1 MLLPAWVQLFLI
13 GYFFLPLL
21 DVESRLFSFQCGFE
35 PAVLHRIFKPQDR
48 IICLPFRGFCSP
60 GLNKWRFLWLFSFVC
75 MSQLDQKQNKTQP
88 YNYRFSSELCVIR
101 SFYSHHPL
109 ACRWRT
115 WNLEK
120 LLAWEPLQTL
130 LNHADSKLLLL
141 PGTRNPSCFWPCPNL
156 GTSVN
161 LYITIRVP
169 SRHWKIP
176 YSVVFE
182 EGDLYSLLLKS
193 QWLEILTI
201 FWDLLTLKLTVWAPS
216 FVFSEALKK

>member
-1 MLLPAWVQLFLI
+1 MKRMLLPAWVQPFLI
-13 GYFFLPLL
+13 GYFFLPFL

-35 PAVLHRIFKPQDR
+35 LEFSNLRTGSFASRSEAFVLLDWTNG
-48 IICLPFRGFCSP
+48 GFS
-60 GLNKWRFLWLFSFVC
+60 GSLAFVC
-75 MSQLDQKQNKTQP
+75 MCQLDQKQNKTQP

-101 SFYSHHPL
+101 SFYSHHRL
-109 ACRWRT
+109 ACRWRS

-120 LLAWEPLQTL
+120 LLAWEPLQTP

-141 PGTRNPSCFWPCPNL
+141 PGTRNPPCFWPCPNL

-161 LYITIRVP
+161 LFITTRVP

-182 EGDLYSLLLKS
+182 EGDLYSLLL
-193 QWLEILTI
+193 
-201 FWDLLTLKLTVWAPS
+201 
-216 FVFSEALKK
+216 